1 MGRYAFFNTDL
12 EYKFRFGVQSS
23 SDMRKFGGR
32 ICHEK
37 YQGGDF
43 HHEWETKDMDTMT
56 QQIENLFEWIGE
68 GRVDFDSYE
77 KTVEGT
83 YQLKHDLY
91 ELYEKDHDEELVAR
105 YILGCC
111 IYHQLLYTDK
121 LEVSYEGWD

>member
-43 HHEWETKDMDTMT
+43 HHEWEKKDCEDILNH
-56 QQIENLFEWIGE
+56 IENLFEWLGE
-68 GRVDFDSYE
+68 GHVDFDSYE

-83 YQLKHDLY
+83 YTLKHDLY

>member
-1 MGRYAFFNTDL
+1 MGRYAFFNTDV

-43 HHEWETKDMDTMT
+43 HHEWETKDMDSMK
-56 QQIENLFEWIGE
+56 QQIENLFSWLGE
-68 GRVDFDSYE
+68 EPVTFDTYE
-77 KTVEGT
+77 KNLEGT
-83 YQLKHDLY
+83 YTLKHDLY